1 MARTDQYTNRQKAAI
16 LLIALG
22 PDVASTVYHH
32 LREDEIEDLTLE
44 IAALR
49 RVESLDRSSILKEFH
64 ELAVAQDYITQG
76 GIEYAREILQK
87 ALGTDRA
94 IAIIDRLTASLQVR
108 PFEFARKANPSQVLG
123 FIENEHPQT
132 IALVLAY
139 LDAPQASAILGAL
152 PALLRTEVA
161 RRIATM
167 DAMSPEVVMTVER
180 VLENKLSQTASP
192 DSMNVGGLD
201 AIVQI
206 INGVDRATEKSIL
219 EQLEENDPEL
229 AEEIKKRM
237 FVFEDIVFLDNRA
250 IQRVIRDIEQADLQ
264 LSLRTA
270 SEDVQEAIYRNMSK
284 RMVETFK
291 QDMEFAGP
299 VRLRDVEDAQQR
311 IVAQIRQLEEM
322 GEIIITRGGGDDIL
336 V

>member
-250 IQRVIRDIEQADLQ
+250 IQRIIRDIEQADLQ

-322 GEIIITRGGGDDIL
+322 GEIMITRGGGDDIL